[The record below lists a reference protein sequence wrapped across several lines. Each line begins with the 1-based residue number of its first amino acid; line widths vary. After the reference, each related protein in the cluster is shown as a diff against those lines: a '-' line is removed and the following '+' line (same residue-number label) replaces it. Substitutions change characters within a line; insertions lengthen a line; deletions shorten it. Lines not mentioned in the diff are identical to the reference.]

1 MKFKEAVTY
10 DDMLL
15 VPQYS
20 DITSR
25 SEVDISSPLSVTTK
39 LQLPIM
45 ARPKELLCLPAIRKT
60 KGLRNILFLEC
71 QKMIVNRCLMLS
83 TICGSLG
90 ELNCGIDVGQA

>member
-25 SEVDISSPLSVTTK
+25 REVDISSALKCDIGVTIANYV
-39 LQLPIM
+39 LPYGYCI
-45 ARPKELLCLPAIRKT
+45 
-60 KGLRNILFLEC
+60 
-71 QKMIVNRCLMLS
+71 
-83 TICGSLG
+83 
-90 ELNCGIDVGQA
+90 